1 LDGKVIRRPKSA
13 RIQVRGAF
21 PDIFAFDSAGLEEGQ
36 QSLAKN
42 PDHLAGSFDTDNTG
56 GVLSGFLAEEDE
68 FDRRALW
75 RLGSWGVASV
85 AAVVVAVMA
94 NQSSLG
100 WRREQMA
107 AADLV
112 QQANRLQA
120 VARDSQNE
128 ARRLASAVD
137 TLNGDRDRLYS
148 RVTVL
153 EQGLDSVTGAIAKQY
168 PALAASSAPASES
181 PPVPV
186 VGPVATTPAAPAE
199 KAPAP
204 ASTEPAPVNVSTI
217 AKDVPAKDVPI
228 KEIPVKLV
236 AIPATPLVESKSMMA
251 PPDPAAGRL
260 IEPDKPVSAIS
271 ASPMPVVAAAPSGED
286 AERDAAEVPLPKIQ
300 RTEFGVDVG
309 GANSV
314 AGLRALW
321 RGLLKS
327 RANAPLAEL
336 RPIIVV
342 KEGTGGFGMQLR
354 LVAGPLRDAA
364 AAAKICAVMTENKR
378 SCDTAIFD
386 GQRLSMD
393 VNEPSPTSR
402 PVPTRKRGA
411 AKRAA
416 VEEPAKKRET
426 TTAAATISSFF
437 GKKSSQ

>member
-1 LDGKVIRRPKSA
+1 
-13 RIQVRGAF
+13 
-21 PDIFAFDSAGLEEGQ
+21 
-36 QSLAKN
+36 LAKN
-42 PDHLAGSFDTDNTG
+42 PDHLAGSFDTENTG

-100 WRREQMA
+100 WRRDQLA

-112 QQANRLQA
+112 QQANRLQS
-120 VARDSQNE
+120 VARDTQNE

-153 EQGLDSVTGAIAKQY
+153 EQGLDSVTGAIAKQRPALTAP
-168 PALAASSAPASES
+168 PALAFES
-181 PPVPV
+181 PPTPV
-186 VGPVATTPAAPAE
+186 VGPVATAPATAAE

-204 ASTEPAPVNVSTI
+204 ASPEPAPANVSSI

-228 KEIPVKLV
+228 KEVPVKLV

-251 PPDPAAGRL
+251 PPDPAASKL
-260 IEPDKPVSAIS
+260 VEPGKPASAI
-271 ASPMPVVAAAPSGED
+271 AAEPIPEVVASAPSAAD
-286 AERDAAEVPLPKIQ
+286 AEYDASDGPLPKIQ

-309 GANSV
+309 SANSV

-327 RANAPLAEL
+327 RANAPLAAL
-336 RPIIVV
+336 RPIIVI
-342 KEGTGGFGMQLR
+342 KEGSGGLGMQLR

-364 AAAKICAVMTENKR
+364 AAAKICAAMTENKR

-393 VNEPSPTSR
+393 ANEPSPAAKPAPS
-402 PVPTRKRGA
+402 RKRGA

-416 VEEPAKKRET
+416 VEVPAKKPET